1 MSPLISVV
9 VPVYN
14 SAPYLET
21 CLRSLLAQTWQ
32 DWEAILVDDGSTD
45 GSARLCDTW
54 AKKEPRLRVIHQKNA
69 GVSAARNAGIAAAR
83 GEYLAFVD
91 ADDWV
96 EPDYLQTLFN
106 CIGSH
111 DMAVCCVWD
120 LSDWNEK
127 VCGETV
133 SLQVL
138 RTTPSRYA
146 NPVFINYACNKLY
159 RTALVRPAIRFPEG
173 VRRCEDA
180 YFAQDCLLAC
190 RSIAV
195 CPDKLYHYEQH
206 EGSALHRFYTGV
218 CRDELP
224 LMERQHTL
232 FHPAAL
238 PAEEERAYRVWE
250 YGKVLAVCRYIRQY
264 APDRATRKA
273 YLQRWVTAPAVWHAL
288 RALPP
293 CLGRKATVLNLLTGL
308 RLRRLCI
315 AFLEY
320 LCQ

>member
-1 MSPLISVV
+1 MEKTRFFHVVWAGRRCVPPPRVLPVLNGKPLISGGREIQ
-9 VPVYN
+9 PEALRALENYRETYRWSDRTVYDFWKN
-14 SAPYLET
+14 ALEGF
-21 CLRSLLAQTWQ
+21 A
-32 DWEAILVDDGSTD
+32 D
-45 GSARLCDTW
+45 GSA
-54 AKKEPRLRVIHQKNA
+54 A
-69 GVSAARNAGIAAAR
+69 
-83 GEYLAFVD
+83 
-91 ADDWV
+91 
-96 EPDYLQTLFN
+96 
-106 CIGSH
+106 
-111 DMAVCCVWD
+111 M
-120 LSDWNEK
+120 
-127 VCGETV
+127 TV
-133 SLQVL
+133 
-138 RTTPSRYA
+138 
-146 NPVFINYACNKLY
+146 VFINYACNKLY

-238 PAEEERAYRVWE
+238 TAKEERAYRVWE

-288 RALPP
+288 KALPP

-308 RLRRLCI
+308 RLRRVCI